1 MANEKIKLLYD
12 YEKQRLEDSH
22 KHIGSK
28 FICKLEKKKK
38 KKNCT
43 ESYLKNLLD

>member
-38 KKNCT
+38 KKKKT
-43 ESYLKNLLD
+43 VPKVT